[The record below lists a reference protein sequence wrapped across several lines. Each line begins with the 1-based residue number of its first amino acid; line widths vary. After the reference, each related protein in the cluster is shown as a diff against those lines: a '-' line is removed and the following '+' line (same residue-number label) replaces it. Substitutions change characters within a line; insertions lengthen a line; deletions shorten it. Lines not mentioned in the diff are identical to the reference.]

1 MPERGATER
10 ATVPGEAEARRAS
23 VWWVRDFRRLW
34 VGESLSVVGQNL
46 GTLAVPVIA
55 VVLLHASPQ
64 EVGLLAA
71 AQLLAFLVIGLPVGV
86 WVDRLPK
93 RPVMMAADAV
103 RAAALLTIP
112 LTWSLGVLQMWQLY
126 VVALVV
132 GCGSVFFDVSY
143 QSIVPGLVDPKHV
156 AAANAHLQASAQVA
170 RVGGPA
176 LSGVLLTVVRA
187 PFLLVA
193 TALGYLAS
201 LIAVSRIR
209 GEDPPAARAEH
220 RSLVAEL
227 REGLRFVF
235 GDDLLRRITVN
246 SGVVNLGLGMV
257 TTLVSLFI
265 LRYLDLPPAI
275 YGLVQGIGAGG
286 GIVGALA
293 APWLTRRFGEGP
305 VIVWGEVLVSCSAV
319 VFLLAAA
326 MPTLAVPLLVVG
338 YFGWFLGAVN
348 YNIAQ
353 LSFRQRLCPAELL
366 GRMNASIRFV
376 IYGVSPIAS
385 AVAGFLGGTI
395 GLLPTMW
402 AGLILAAIGT
412 FAVLFFSPIRTMR
425 ELPRNRVV
433 QS

>member
-1 MPERGATER
+1 MSAGGTNPAAPVTDGS
-10 ATVPGEAEARRAS
+10 EAVRTS
-23 VWWVRDFRRLW
+23 VWRVADFRRLW
-34 VGESLSVVGQNL
+34 IGESLSVAGQNL
-46 GTLAVPVIA
+46 GTLAIPVIA
-55 VVLLHASPQ
+55 VVLLHASAQ
-64 EVGLLAA
+64 QVGLLTA

-86 WVDRLPK
+86 WVDRLRK
-93 RPVMMAADAV
+93 RHVMMAADAV

-112 LTWSLGVLQMWQLY
+112 LAWTVGALHIWQLY

-143 QSIVPGLVDPKHV
+143 QSIVPELVEPQHV
-156 AAANAHLQASAQVA
+156 APANGHLQASAQVA

-176 LSGVLLTVVRA
+176 LSGLLLTVVRA

-201 LIAVSRIR
+201 LIAVATIR
-209 GEDPPAARAEH
+209 GERPPVVRAER
-220 RSLVAEL
+220 RSLIAEVG
-227 REGLRFVF
+227 EGLRFVF
-235 GDDLLRRITVN
+235 GDDLLRRITIN
-246 SGVVNLGLGMV
+246 SGVVNLGLGTV

-265 LRYLDLPPAI
+265 LRHLGFSPAV

-286 GIVGALA
+286 GILGALA
-293 APWLTRRFGEGP
+293 APWLTRWFGEGP
-305 VIVWGEVLVSCSAV
+305 IIVWGEVLVSCSAV
-319 VFLLAAA
+319 IFLLAAA
-326 MPTLAVPLLVVG
+326 IPKLAVPLLVVG
-338 YFGWFLGAVN
+338 YFGWSFGAVN

-353 LSFRQRLCPAELL
+353 LSFRQRLCPPELL

-385 AVAGFLGGTI
+385 TIAGLLGGSI

-402 AGLILAAIGT
+402 GGLVVAAVGT

-425 ELPRNRVV
+425 NLPRE
-433 QS
+433 